1 MAKEKAKAKA
11 TSSARGPGR
20 LSAEET
26 ALLPGRLLTAALAL
40 FDERGYA
47 DTTME
52 QIAKRAGAS
61 TKTLYSRYANKAEIL
76 TASINRL
83 VERGLASHAAA
94 LPADADSADPRSVII
109 GLGRQIATALS
120 GGEGSRIAYL
130 LLTEGRRIP
139 ELGALYKMGLGRG
152 TGLFRAPLELWQA
165 YGLLPELTD
174 VDRSARLCLSI
185 MTDIPRIRAAIG
197 DPMTPDEIEAH
208 LALAADVF
216 LRGCGYRG

>member
-1 MAKEKAKAKA
+1 MAKKRAK
-11 TSSARGPGR
+11 TPARGPGR
-20 LSAEET
+20 LSAEEA
-26 ALLPGRLLTAALAL
+26 ALLPGRLLAAALTL

-52 QIAKRAGAS
+52 QIAKHAGAS

-76 TASINRL
+76 TASIARL
-83 VERGLASHAAA
+83 VERGLAMHTAA
-94 LPADADSADPRSVII
+94 LPTDAENAAPRSVVI

-120 GGEGSRIAYL
+120 AGEGSRIAYL

-139 ELGALYKMGLGRG
+139 ELGTIYKMGLAQG
-152 TGLFRAPLELWQA
+152 TGLFRAPLARWHA
-165 YGLLPELTD
+165 DGLLPALKD
-174 VDRSARLCLSI
+174 LDRSARLCLSI

-197 DPMTPDEIEAH
+197 DPMTPDEIESH
-208 LALAADVF
+208 LATAADVF